1 MENLFGEPYTELPT
15 TCAKCPYKKECD
27 DWPDDI
33 SCAEFLEMMK
43 DKPPKEEEI

>member
-1 MENLFGEPYTELPT
+1 MIGI

-43 DKPPKEEEI
+43 DKPPKEEE